1 VDAAATR
8 TASEVL
14 DELLRRGYTLS
25 VKTRV
30 ELHAH
35 KVGPQSLT
43 YADRLYVEGPR
54 FLTDDLRGA
63 IRANRDE
70 LLAAACVLNPPAPWL
85 QVLSEHDEPMT
96 PTEVADALGKSFNAV
111 KQRLWHMST
120 DGQVSAADGRYS
132 TVTRNRR
139 NRRNPDA
146 VTVTPVTGVTSV

>member
-1 VDAAATR
+1 MDAAAIG

-14 DELLRRGYTLS
+14 DELLRCGYTLS

-70 LLAAACVLNPPAPWL
+70 LLAAACVLNPPARWL
-85 QVLSEHDEPMT
+85 RVLVERYLSGCAVEVRREGWKGPYPVRLVMLAANVVGFVGLHPADDGPRLEPII
-96 PTEVADALGKSFNAV
+96 EEAL
-111 KQRLWHMST
+111 R
-120 DGQVSAADGRYS
+120 
-132 TVTRNRR
+132 
-139 NRRNPDA
+139 
-146 VTVTPVTGVTSV
+146 